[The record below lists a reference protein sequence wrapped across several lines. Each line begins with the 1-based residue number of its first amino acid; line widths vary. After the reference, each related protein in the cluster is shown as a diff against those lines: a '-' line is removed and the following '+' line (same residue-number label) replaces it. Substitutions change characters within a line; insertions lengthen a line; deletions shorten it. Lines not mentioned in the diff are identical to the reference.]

1 MKSAGVSITIQITL
15 CVVACRFP
23 QGGVS
28 WFNKRVE
35 QRFPETEAEAALFW
49 NGSTKADPEKKGKTS
64 MFYIVN
70 EDEKN
75 R

>member
-1 MKSAGVSITIQITL
+1 
-15 CVVACRFP
+15 
-23 QGGVS
+23 VS

-49 NGSTKADPEKKGKTS
+49 NGSSKAEPDKKGRTS
-64 MFYIVN
+64 LFYIVN
-70 EDEKN
+70 EDKPN